1 MDTDIADP
9 TTAESAQSRPCAR
22 GPLEEIREL
31 ILAGRLLPG
40 EKLREVELAT
50 RFATSR
56 TPVREAL
63 IALEREGLVS
73 YHKNR
78 GFSVRQL
85 VLRELYESYEMR
97 AMMEGYAS
105 GLIARR
111 GMSAHGIER
120 LRACVAEVDAML
132 AGEPIESAPGEI
144 WRASNLTFHRVLM
157 CEPDNSLLKRTHEN
171 VGQVLLMHDW
181 VKHNKVLNAH
191 DTMARFNRDH
201 SPIIDAIESRD
212 SARAEFLTR
221 EHIMSGMR
229 QFAEYLRSTG
239 IDYR

>member
-1 MDTDIADP
+1 METDELHAMTPEVVETHPIAD
-9 TTAESAQSRPCAR
+9 
-22 GPLEEIREL
+22 GPLNEIREL
-31 ILAGRLLPG
+31 ILSGSVLPG
-40 EKLREVELAT
+40 EKLKEVELAT

-78 GFSVRQL
+78 GFSVRRL
-85 VLRELYESYEMR
+85 VLSELYESYEMR

-111 GMSAHGIER
+111 GMSAEGIEK

-132 AGEPIESAPGEI
+132 AGGPINSTPEEV
-144 WRASNLTFHRVLM
+144 WRNSNLTFHRLLM
-157 CEPDNSLLKRTHEN
+157 SEPENSLLKRTHES
-171 VGQVLLMHDW
+171 VGRVLLMHDW
-181 VKHNKVLNAH
+181 VKHNKVVNAKE
-191 DTMARFNRDH
+191 TMARFNRDH
-201 SPIIDAIESRD
+201 AMIIDAIESRD

-239 IDYR
+239 IDYQ